1 MLSSLNVKT
10 EEMKSMAEKIML
22 NLNLGM
28 LTLCAIKW
36 NATSMLLN
44 P

>member
-22 NLNLGM
+22 KNLNAKPSVAM
-28 LTLCAIKW
+28 K
-36 NATSMLLN
+36 
-44 P
+44 

>member
-22 NLNLGM
+22 NPLLQSNGM
-28 LTLCAIKW
+28 LFLFYEIKEKT
-36 NATSMLLN
+36 AM
-44 P
+44 

>member
-22 NLNLGM
+22 NWNLEMLNL
-28 LTLCAIKW
+28 CAMK
-36 NATSMLLN
+36 
-44 P
+44 